1 MSRRIKRMNPKPRS
15 RDERDDAS
23 VQGAQREDRRGRGR
37 AASQVRSRRALR
49 RSAPSGARPKL
60 HREES
65 APAKPVEALLPT
77 KVQTVKVTA
86 DENNMR
92 VDRFLEARFP
102 GLSFSHIQRVVR
114 KGELRVDGKRVDSK
128 DRLEEGQSV
137 RIPPLKLDTP
147 KAAGELSEGC
157 AKDACRAE
165 GDDDLRGRRRS
176 RAEQAGRA
184 LRCRA
189 ARA

>member
-15 RDERDDAS
+15 RDERDDSRPHQAR
-23 VQGAQREDRRGRGR
+23 GAKKAGPRPGGKPGSKPPRFAGERPERRGPER
-37 AASQVRSRRALR
+37 AERRPPKA
-49 RSAPSGARPKL
+49 APERP
-60 HREES
+60 
-65 APAKPVEALLPT
+65 APEKPVEALLPT
-77 KVQTVKVTA
+77 KVQTVTVTA

-137 RIPPLKLDTP
+137 RIPPLKLDAP
-147 KAAGELSEGC
+147 KVVGELSE
-157 AKDACRAE
+157 
-165 GDDDLRGRRRS
+165 
-176 RAEQAGRA
+176 
-184 LRCRA
+184 A
-189 ARA
+189 AQK